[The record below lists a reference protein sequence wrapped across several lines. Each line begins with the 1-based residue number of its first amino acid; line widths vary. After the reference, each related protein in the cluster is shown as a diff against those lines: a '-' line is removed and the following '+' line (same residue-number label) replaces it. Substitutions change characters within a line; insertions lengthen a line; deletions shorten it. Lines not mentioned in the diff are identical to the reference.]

1 MKCNHDCFNCKLPE
15 CTAPENVITP
25 WESEMLKGASGKWE
39 RDMIDKNI
47 TYMLNHNYKADEIRS
62 TLRLS
67 RKDYNTAYNRILHKK
82 SRLSARTEKAA
93 QRKLA

>member
-39 RDMIDKNI
+39 RDMIDKNVS
-47 TYMLNHNYKADEIRS
+47 YMLSHGYKGDEICGM
-62 TLRLS
+62 LGLS
-67 RKDYNTAYNRILHKK
+67 QQAYNISHARIKK
-82 SRLSARTEKAA
+82 TALLLEQKKRYK
-93 QRKLA
+93 